1 MTGFSLAGLTEGDPL
16 LPNKL
21 ACTPP
26 SPPSPPHIHISSLLC
41 PKNVDFV
48 IFMQFLAISSNS
60 RHSLPHTNIN
70 PLGKPW
76 MLVVIKGKQYQ
87 KFANSVAIL
96 FITIRKLRKDFA
108 FSKNVLQTKSN
119 LLFTKLQP
127 VLSWPFLHIT
137 KLKIFAKC

>member
-1 MTGFSLAGLTEGDPL
+1 MTGFSLVGLTEGDPL

-60 RHSLPHTNIN
+60 RHSLPPHKYQPTWKTLNASSHKREAISKICQFCCHSVYYHQKTKERLCFLEKRITN
-70 PLGKPW
+70 
-76 MLVVIKGKQYQ
+76 
-87 KFANSVAIL
+87 
-96 FITIRKLRKDFA
+96 
-108 FSKNVLQTKSN
+108 
-119 LLFTKLQP
+119 
-127 VLSWPFLHIT
+127 
-137 KLKIFAKC
+137 